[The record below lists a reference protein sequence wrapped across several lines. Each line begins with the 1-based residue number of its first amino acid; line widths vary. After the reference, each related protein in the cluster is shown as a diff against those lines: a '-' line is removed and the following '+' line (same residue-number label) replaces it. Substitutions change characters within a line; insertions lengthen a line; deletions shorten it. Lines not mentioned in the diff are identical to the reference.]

1 MSVLLSMVL
10 SVLFAMPFLGFF
22 LVLLI
27 FKMATKNTRKSF
39 HKALDYSTV
48 LFIIAVYFL
57 METIWQRSFTWL
69 IFLVMIV
76 TAMVLVILN
85 WKIKQEIDLKR
96 VVKGFWR
103 FNFILFFTAY
113 IALTLYG
120 IVYRAL
126 VFTL

>member
-1 MSVLLSMVL
+1 
-10 SVLFAMPFLGFF
+10 
-22 LVLLI
+22 
-27 FKMATKNTRKSF
+27 
-39 HKALDYSTV
+39 
-48 LFIIAVYFL
+48 
-57 METIWQRSFTWL
+57 
-69 IFLVMIV
+69 MIV